1 MKEEREQKREKK
13 RTEER
18 EREKEQKRERERKN
32 RREMIDRN
40 RNEERKRERI
50 AKKKEVKE
58 TRHPFSFGEA
68 IPSIPCHKTVV
79 SKATSPWDQSRP
91 TCFITSVAGA
101 EI

>member
-1 MKEEREQKREKK
+1 MKK
-13 RTEER
+13 
-18 EREKEQKRERERKN
+18 
-32 RREMIDRN
+32 
-40 RNEERKRERI
+40 ERI